1 MERGLLFLPDSKTG
15 RKTVVLNAPAMAVLT
30 ELPRLGVCVIAGENA
45 GTKEETPRADLKRP
59 WAAVRRRAGLDGM
72 RIHDLRHTHASFG
85 VAGGLGL
92 PVIGKLLGHK
102 QVITTARYAH
112 LDIDP
117 ERRASEYIGGRL
129 AAALGDVRPASEPSY
144 DVVPLKGTR

>member
-1 MERGLLFLPDSKTG
+1 MST
-15 RKTVVLNAPAMAVLT
+15 
-30 ELPRLGVCVIAGENA
+30 PRLDGV
-45 GTKEETPRADLKRP
+45 
-59 WAAVRRRAGLDGM
+59 

-102 QVITTARYAH
+102 QVATTARYAH

-117 ERRASEYIGGRL
+117 QRRASEYIGQQL
-129 AAALGDVRPASEPSY
+129 SAALGDGRRPPEG
-144 DVVPLKGTR
+144 DGEIVPMRRNQ